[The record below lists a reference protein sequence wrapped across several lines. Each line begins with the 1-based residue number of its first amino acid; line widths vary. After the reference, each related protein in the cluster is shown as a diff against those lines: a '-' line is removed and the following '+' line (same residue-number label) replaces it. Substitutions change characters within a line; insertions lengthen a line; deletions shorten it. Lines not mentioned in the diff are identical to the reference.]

1 MAIKKSLS
9 ALVIPRQSTLHRA
22 RLSAIP
28 AELTFAS
35 KAGLRLLSDE
45 QRGGDPYNTSGSFDR
60 SRAWER
66 VGKR

>member
-1 MAIKKSLS
+1 MAIKKSLL
-9 ALVIPRQSTLHRA
+9 ALLKPRQSTLQRA

-35 KAGLRLLSDE
+35 TAGLRLLSDE

-60 SRAWER
+60 SRARER